1 MSVLP
6 KPTKSSSLN
15 NVAVSDGFENKSA
28 TSMASKGC
36 HLCEQLQT
44 RAASKVA
51 PTLQAASAM
60 ISSCRGRARS
70 CPHACT
76 KQVWTWSF
84 GRKPCSLLILS
95 TIPKARLSLRAG
107 PSTVTEMLHV

>member
-6 KPTKSSSLN
+6 KLTKSSSLN

-36 HLCEQLQT
+36 RLCKQPQT
-44 RAASKVA
+44 RAASNVA

-60 ISSCRGRARS
+60 ISSCLDRARS
-70 CPHACT
+70 
-76 KQVWTWSF
+76 Q
-84 GRKPCSLLILS
+84 R
-95 TIPKARLSLRAG
+95 R
-107 PSTVTEMLHV
+107 